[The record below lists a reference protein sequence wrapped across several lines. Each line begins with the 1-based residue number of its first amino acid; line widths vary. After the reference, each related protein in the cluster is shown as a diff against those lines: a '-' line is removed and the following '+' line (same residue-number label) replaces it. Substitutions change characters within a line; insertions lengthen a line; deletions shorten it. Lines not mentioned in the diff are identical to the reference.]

1 MTKITQA
8 HVDALKRKVENYK
21 QILEINN
28 VLNSVLVRHD
38 VGIDA
43 LLHYLMQSAV
53 KLTDSEGASVLLW
66 DEEQSK
72 LKFAAT
78 STANRSSRSIIGQS
92 VPLNS
97 IAGTI
102 FKERRLVEVDNITTD
117 PRHYNQVDQN
127 IQFETRSLMGVPLVS
142 NNRAIGVLEV
152 VNKRVLPWT
161 EEDRVNLSV
170 LAGEAATAIEVAQ
183 LMGALQRANAELNEL
198 DKLKSDFIAIA
209 SHELRTPL
217 GIILGYASFLQEDDD
232 SGVSLQAT
240 KIMEGALQLRRII
253 ESMINLRYIKQK
265 SSELHLQPVPLADLL
280 GDIQHDSMAVPGATT
295 VEMRVVGAVPAVE
308 VLIDRSR
315 VGMAFQSIISNAIS
329 FGASDG
335 TIALSAYVDG
345 RMGCISVTDHGK
357 GIEADQLEAIFDEFY
372 QVEDHMIR
380 HHGGLGIGLSI
391 TRAIVQAHGG
401 KVWAKS
407 DGIGHGATF
416 TVALPLVE

>member
-1 MTKITQA
+1 MAKITQA
-8 HVDALKRKVENYK
+8 HIDALKRKVENYR

-28 VLNSVLVRHD
+28 VLNSVLIRHD

-53 KLTDSEGASVLLW
+53 KLTASEGASVLLW
-66 DEEQSK
+66 DEEQNK

-78 STANRSSRSIIGQS
+78 STANRSSRNIIGQS

-97 IAGTI
+97 LAGTI
-102 FKERRLVEVDNITTD
+102 FKERRLIEVDNITGD
-117 PRHYNQVDQN
+117 PRHYSQVDQN
-127 IQFETRSLMGVPLVS
+127 IQFETRSLLGVPLVS

-152 VNKRVLPWT
+152 VNKHTLPWT

-170 LAGEAATAIEVAQ
+170 LASEAATAIEVAQ
-183 LMGALQRANAELNEL
+183 LMQALQRANDELNEL

-232 SGVSLQAT
+232 SAVSMQAT

-265 SSELHLQPVPLADLL
+265 SSELHLQPVALTNLL
-280 GDIQHDSMAVPGATT
+280 QDIKHDSLAIPGAAS
-295 VEMRVVGAVPAVE
+295 VEIQVAGETPAVD

-315 VGMAFQSIISNAIS
+315 IAMAFQSIISNAVTFS
-329 FGASDG
+329 EEGGAI
-335 TIALSAYVDG
+335 TLSAHVEGGLGCVSVRDDG
-345 RMGCISVTDHGK
+345 Q
-357 GIEADQLEAIFDEFY
+357 GIEPAQLERIFEEFY

-391 TRAIVQAHGG
+391 TRAIVQAHNG

-416 TVALPLVE
+416 TVALPLVK